1 MEVQALPELILQQ
14 KNANEP
20 SAKGKHQLSIL
31 LSTKIVFT
39 DIVNKQE
46 YNTFPNNLIR
56 T

>member
-20 SAKGKHQLSIL
+20 STKGKHQLSIL
-31 LSTKIVFT
+31 LYTKILFT

-46 YNTFPNNLIR
+46 HNIFQNNLIR